1 MTAASP
7 RALTVFDTTSVEV
20 ASVALADV
28 ARDIRRYDIL
38 GTPDDPAGTSGAG
51 ARP

>member
-1 MTAASP
+1 MTADASS
-7 RALTVFDTTSVEV
+7 RALTVFDTTAGTV

-28 ARDIRRYDIL
+28 ARDIRRCEI
-38 GTPDDPAGTSGAG
+38 TEPAGTSGAG